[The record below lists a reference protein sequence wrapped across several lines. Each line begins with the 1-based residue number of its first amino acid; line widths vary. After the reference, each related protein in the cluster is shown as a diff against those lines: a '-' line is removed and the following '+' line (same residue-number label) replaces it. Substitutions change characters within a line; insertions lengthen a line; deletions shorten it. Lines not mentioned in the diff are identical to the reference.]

1 MMKFNVI
8 LFLILPVL
16 SALADDPPKAVIR
29 GISPCRGEIYLA
41 VFREASTY
49 MKMDSAYRRE
59 MQPASA
65 DSVVFSLEGLPEGD
79 YAISV
84 FHDANGNTVLDA
96 GELGIPKESFG
107 FSNNPRSFFGPP
119 GFAQA
124 VIHISPGDIFTIDL
138 VNIGRQEVTET
149 GQEKMTKKEL
159 RKEKRKQ
166 RRQR

>member
-1 MMKFNVI
+1 
-8 LFLILPVL
+8 
-16 SALADDPPKAVIR
+16 
-29 GISPCRGEIYLA
+29 
-41 VFREASTY
+41 